1 MSGREQAMDYEQIL
15 YHVEDGFLTI
25 TLNRPER
32 MNAFTYQMRDELLD
46 AFGRAAC
53 DDAVRAVILT
63 GAGRAFCAGAD
74 LAGGDKAL
82 AGDDAEWRDGG
93 GMVTLAMF
101 GLNKPIVAAI
111 NGAAAGIGA
120 TLCLAADVR
129 IASENAKFGFVFARR
144 GVVLESCA
152 SWFLPRIVGIEQA
165 LRWSMSGRV
174 FPAAEALAGRLVSE
188 TLAPEDLPA
197 RARAI
202 CAEMT
207 EETSAVSVALIR
219 QMLWRMAGASHPME
233 AHRVESSMFGAMGA
247 SADAAEGVA
256 SFLEKRPA
264 TFTMKPS
271 ADMPAGYPWWEEP
284 SYKPGPNG

>member
-1 MSGREQAMDYEQIL
+1 MDYEQIL
-15 YHVEDGFLTI
+15 YDVADGVLTV

-32 MNAFTYQMRDELLD
+32 MNAFTYRMRDELLD
-46 AFGRAAC
+46 AFARADA
-53 DDAVRAVILT
+53 DDAVRAVIVT

-82 AGDDAEWRDGG
+82 AGADAEWRDGG
-93 GMVTLAMF
+93 GMVTLAMY
-101 GLNKPIVAAI
+101 GLNKPIVAAF

-120 TLCLAADVR
+120 TLCLAADIR
-129 IASENAKFGFVFARR
+129 IASEQAKFGFVFARR

-188 TLAPEDLPA
+188 VVAPEALLP
-197 RARAI
+197 RAREI
-202 CAEMT
+202 CAELT
-207 EETSAVSVALIR
+207 AETSAVSVALVR
-219 QMLWRMAGASHPME
+219 QMLWRMAAADHPME
-233 AHRVESSMFGAMGA
+233 AHRVESALFGAMGA
-247 SADAAEGVA
+247 SPDAAEGVA

-264 TFTMKPS
+264 WFSMRPS
-271 ADMPAGYPWWEEP
+271 SDMPAAYPWWREP
-284 SYKPGPNG
+284 AFTPLKND